1 MGVFGPART
10 VTSPSGEYWELYVS
24 KTSLPRWAEGR
35 AGSHEGDPL
44 ADGFDPLMLV
54 FALVEG
60 IWGGIVRPLLRL
72 VVLLP
77 IAWVRGR
84 RSRAIRIEALNP
96 YPSRRV
102 LLWTTTEGQVDG
114 VLDEIAAGLAAGK
127 IVQPVG
133 AVYSGAETG

>member
-1 MGVFGPART
+1 MGLFGPART
-10 VTSPSGEYWELYVS
+10 VTSPSGDYWELYVS

-35 AGSHEGDPL
+35 AGLDEGDPF
-44 ADGFDPLMLV
+44 AEGFDPFTLV
-54 FALVEG
+54 LALVAAV
-60 IWGGIVRPLLRL
+60 WGAIVRPLLRL

-77 IAWVRGR
+77 AAWFHGR
-84 RSRAIRIEALNP
+84 RSRAVRIEALCP
-96 YPSRRV
+96 YPARRV